1 MNQQHPA
8 GACVQDVNVR
18 RAPERQSLKATG
30 SMKESELVRED
41 YLRKTLCPPRDKGN
55 SETSPHKSAHFP
67 SVSPEG
73 LRQPGRISAQFSAG
87 YAFSSIYY
95 NGWRAV

>member
-1 MNQQHPA
+1 ML
-8 GACVQDVNVR
+8 DVNVR
-18 RAPERQSLKATG
+18 RAAERQSLKATG
-30 SMKESELVRED
+30 SMKGSELVRETAED
-41 YLRKTLCPPRDKGN
+41 YLRETLCPPRDKGN
-55 SETSPHKSAHFP
+55 SETSPHESAHFP
-67 SVSPEG
+67 SVSPDG